1 MKNRRN
7 YYRMLHI
14 QPDAPLDIIK
24 ASYRTQMQKLKMH
37 PDLGG
42 DEWDASVLN
51 EAYSILSD
59 PEKRATYDASFLGNR
74 DGLVNNAQ
82 TPGDRAAGAGK
93 ARQTAT
99 AHDHDPVDMSV
110 CAFCR
115 TRRPA
120 DMALAS
126 MPFCT
131 GCGGPLT
138 VANTLRIVDT
148 SGRAC
153 ARMPH
158 HAPVTAYTDTDCPG
172 LHGRLHDLSP
182 MGLQLHLPSPLRSG
196 QIIRINADPVA
207 AIARVIF
214 CNRTGQIGQF
224 NAGVAFITVS
234 FRQQAG
240 TFLSENA

>member
-7 YYRMLHI
+7 YYRILHI
-14 QPDAPLDIIK
+14 QPDAPTDIIK

-42 DEWDASVLN
+42 DEWDASILN
-51 EAYSILSD
+51 EAYRILSN

-82 TPGDRAAGAGK
+82 TPKDRSARPAG
-93 ARQTAT
+93 TAEE
-99 AHDHDPVDMSV
+99 PVDMSA

-138 VANTLRIVDT
+138 VANALRIVDT

-153 ARMPH
+153 ERMPH
-158 HAPVTAYTDTDCPG
+158 HAPVTAYRDTDCPG

-182 MGLQLHLPSPLRSG
+182 MGLQLQLPSPLRSG
-196 QIIRINADPVA
+196 QIIRLNADPVA
-207 AIARVIF
+207 AIGRVIF
-214 CNRTGQIGQF
+214 CNRTGNSGQF
-224 NAGVAFITVS
+224 RAGVVFITVC
-234 FRQQAG
+234 FRQQRG

>member
-7 YYRMLHI
+7 YYRILLI

-42 DEWDASVLN
+42 DEWDASILN
-51 EAYSILSD
+51 EAYRILSN
-59 PEKRATYDASFLGNR
+59 PETRAAYDASFLDNR
-74 DGLVNNAQ
+74 AGLANTAQ
-82 TPGDRAAGAGK
+82 TPEDRTARPGK
-93 ARQTAT
+93 ARPSAT
-99 AHDHDPVDMSV
+99 AGEPVDMSV

-120 DMALAS
+120 DMALDS

-138 VANTLRIVDT
+138 VANALRIVDT

-153 ARMPH
+153 VRMPH

-182 MGLQLHLPSPLRSG
+182 MGMQLQLSSPLRSG
-196 QIIRINADPVA
+196 QIVRINADPVA
-207 AIARVIF
+207 AIGRVIF
-214 CNRTGQIGQF
+214 CNRTGKNGQF
-224 NAGVAFITVS
+224 RAGVAFITVC
-234 FRQQAG
+234 FRQQHG